1 MLVGPERVHHFSDFA
16 YRHDSFQQCPANA
29 PGLQLV
35 NSSSSS
41 SSSSFLSPPGLGDEF
56 DSALFTKER
65 SAHDERGE
73 DQDKDEERKGQ
84 HVSSTSVALGD
95 ALFSPEKDGGVG
107 CRCTCEANPR
117 GINYP
122 GYCTNKLKQ
131 PTRPERF
138 WFTWFL

>member
-1 MLVGPERVHHFSDFA
+1 MGSERVHHFSDFA

-41 SSSSFLSPPGLGDEF
+41 SSFSTSPSPSSFLGDDGLDN
-56 DSALFTKER
+56 ALFTKER
-65 SAHDERGE
+65 SAASEVGDGIGI
-73 DQDKDEERKGQ
+73 EEVVP
-84 HVSSTSVALGD
+84 VSASVALGD
-95 ALFSPEKDGGVG
+95 ALFSPEKEGGVG
-107 CRCTCEANPR
+107 CRCTCEANSR
-117 GINYP
+117 GTNYP

-131 PTRPERF
+131 PTTPERY